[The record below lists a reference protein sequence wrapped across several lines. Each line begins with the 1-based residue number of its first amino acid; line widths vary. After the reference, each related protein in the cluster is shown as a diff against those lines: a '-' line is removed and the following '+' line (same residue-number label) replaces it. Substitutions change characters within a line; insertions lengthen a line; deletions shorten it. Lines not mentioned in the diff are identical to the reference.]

1 MVPLASR
8 GPAGIRRKLSEKV
21 TLHYEL
27 GILEAN
33 LSPDTYT
40 DTAPDISGS
49 AAWGAFEEVNTYA
62 IGMVS
67 AFSQLA
73 VTMRSIDSSHGP
85 ALLLLSL
92 GRPLIKEMFAR
103 SLWEKVCLVWINN
116 AVYLRTKAIEALGTA
131 SYRQDVI
138 CGDLKDWIISEIQDG
153 KEKLGDWRDA
163 ICLLMSL
170 SNPRSLSVATMAILQ
185 SSLSA
190 LRANIS
196 KILEN
201 GETVG
206 EALALLISLHHRL
219 DEAAAKPEPSLSYP
233 PYASGES
240 GMKFELRNLSY
251 SYPGKENSVKALD
264 NLDLTIPGG
273 SVVVVVGANGSGK
286 STLIRILSCLSAPTS
301 GEFLIDDHPAKD
313 YNLGHLRQASV
324 ILSQDSRLYPLSL
337 AENIGLGHVALK
349 EDMDLIKEA
358 AEKGGAAEFISK
370 LDRGYETNLRPLQF
384 SSVLAYNLP
393 EDDSHPINIKQR
405 RVFQRTN
412 ISGGEYQR
420 IIAARSFM
428 RLRSGKIKFIAVDEL
443 RPGC

>member
-1 MVPLASR
+1 
-8 GPAGIRRKLSEKV
+8 
-21 TLHYEL
+21 
-27 GILEAN
+27 
-33 LSPDTYT
+33 
-40 DTAPDISGS
+40 
-49 AAWGAFEEVNTYA
+49 
-62 IGMVS
+62 
-67 AFSQLA
+67 
-73 VTMRSIDSSHGP
+73 MRSIDSSHGP

-153 KEKLGDWRDA
+153 KEKLGDWRDVSPWSSTVHPLYTAIMALVNDGPTA